1 VKSLLFAP
9 AAQGDLAAI
18 WRYSAERW
26 GVRQADRYT
35 DDIRDACQALTTGAC
50 RGRLADVR
58 PNYLKY
64 AIGMH
69 VIYFRD
75 YADQLK
81 VIRILHG
88 KMDVSR
94 HL

>member
-1 VKSLLFAP
+1 MKSLLFAP

-18 WRYSAERW
+18 WRYSVERW
-26 GVRQADRYT
+26 GMRQADRYT
-35 DDIRDACQALTTGAC
+35 DDIRDACQALATGAC
-50 RGRLADVR
+50 HGGLVDVR
-58 PNYLKY
+58 PHYLKY

-69 VIYFRD
+69 VIYFQD
-75 YADQLK
+75 HADQLE